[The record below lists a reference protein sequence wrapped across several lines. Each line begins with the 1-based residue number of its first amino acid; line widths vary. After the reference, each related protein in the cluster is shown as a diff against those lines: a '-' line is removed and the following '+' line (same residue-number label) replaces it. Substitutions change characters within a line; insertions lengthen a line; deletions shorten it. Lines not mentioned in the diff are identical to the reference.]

1 MGQIIDDKE
10 NRRGVEDVNNS
21 SDEMSDNVRFGMG
34 EHLIRTRSGR
44 LLRMS
49 STRARLHERSR
60 QKRQVLQDMA
70 KPLKQWLIRHRNNPY
85 PTKSEK
91 VTLALGSQMTLVQVS
106 NWFAN
111 ARRRLK
117 NTVRDPDL
125 SWSQRIRLYN
135 SYVSGNAEPLS
146 ISSDDSLWDSGD
158 EENYIDECPRYHIE
172 HEEHSYS
179 ATTPQQ
185 LENSRKRKNSESD
198 DEHNLAKKQKSE
210 IPNGEEYP
218 GRETPAKYK
227 TTILQRYLN
236 DASKETLTRSYTA
249 ERQQSISEEDNPK
262 EQKIENNH
270 NWSELDAAEVLT
282 SLSRSEDKESASLA

>member
-21 SDEMSDNVRFGMG
+21 SDELTDNVRFGMG

-70 KPLKQWLIRHRNNPY
+70 RPLKQWLIRHRNNPY

-146 ISSDDSLWDSGD
+146 ISSDDSVWDSGD
-158 EENYIDECPRYHIE
+158 EQNYIEDCPRYHVE

-185 LENSRKRKNSESD
+185 LENNRKRRNSESD
-198 DEHNLAKKQKSE
+198 EENPNKKQKLVS
-210 IPNGEEYP
+210 NGEEYP
-218 GRETPAKYK
+218 EKETPAKYK

-236 DASKETLTRSYTA
+236 DANKETSEIFTT
-249 ERQQSISEEDNPK
+249 EKQSTSEDEIK

-282 SLSRSEDKESASLA
+282 SLSRSEDKESISVA